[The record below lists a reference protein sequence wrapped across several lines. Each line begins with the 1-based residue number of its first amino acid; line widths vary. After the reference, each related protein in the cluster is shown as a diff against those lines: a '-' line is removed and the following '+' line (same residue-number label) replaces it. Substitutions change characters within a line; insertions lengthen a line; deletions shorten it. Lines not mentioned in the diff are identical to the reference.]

1 MRQNRLRKKAL
12 SALLA
17 LSLFSTPL
25 LTAQAAGPVDYSGYN
40 TAGTAGYS
48 GPPGSNP
55 HGSPA
60 ELIFDTGDGPS
71 VKASSVPGWHA
82 LTQTGRYYVISG
94 TSGQPLNSIAPF
106 AGNMAA
112 FAGAK
117 RT

>member
-25 LTAQAAGPVDYSGYN
+25 LTAQAAGPVDYSEYN

-48 GPPGSNP
+48 GPLGSNP

-60 ELIFDTGDGPS
+60 ELI
-71 VKASSVPGWHA
+71 
-82 LTQTGRYYVISG
+82 LTQGTDRASMLRPCRAGRRSPR
-94 TSGQPLNSIAPF
+94 Q
-106 AGNMAA
+106 
-112 FAGAK
+112 GA
-117 RT
+117 TT